1 MWDEKYSAAHY
12 VYGEEPNT
20 LLQEHV
26 DCLPKGK
33 VLCLAEGEGRN
44 AVFLARQGYQ
54 VTAVDASEVGLQKAR
69 RLAEKHQTSI
79 EIVHADLATFEPG
92 ENQWDGIVS
101 IFCHVPQK
109 IRKRIHSKIAASL
122 KSGGVFLLEAYT
134 PRQLKHGT
142 GGPPDVESMMS
153 KALLLEEVSGLA
165 FSHLEELDRE
175 IIEGS
180 NHTGIGAVVQ
190 AIGKKQES

>member
-20 LLQEHV
+20 FLQEHI
-26 DCLPKGK
+26 DCLPKGRI
-33 VLCLAEGEGRN
+33 LCLAEGEGRN
-44 AVFLARQGYQ
+44 AVFLARQGYS
-54 VTAVDASEVGLQKAR
+54 VTAVDASEIGLQKAR

-79 EIVHADLATFEPG
+79 EIIHADLATFDLG

-101 IFCHVPQK
+101 IFCHVPQE
-109 IRKRIHSKIAASL
+109 IRKRIHSQIAAGL
-122 KSGGVFLLEAYT
+122 KTEGVFLLEAYT
-134 PRQLKHGT
+134 PQQLEYGT

-153 KALLLEEVSGLA
+153 KTRLLEEVPGLA
-165 FSHLEELDRE
+165 FSHLEELERE

-190 AIGKKQES
+190 AIGKKLDS

>member
-20 LLQEHV
+20 FLQEHV

-69 RLAEKHQTSI
+69 RLAEKYQTSI
-79 EIVHADLATFEPG
+79 ETIHADLATFDLG
-92 ENQWDGIVS
+92 EKQWDGIVS

-109 IRKRIHSKIAASL
+109 IRKRIHGKIAASL

-142 GGPPDVESMMS
+142 GGPPDIESMMS

-165 FSHLEELDRE
+165 FSHLEELERE

-180 NHTGIGAVVQ
+180 NHTGVGAIVQ
-190 AIGKKQES
+190 AIGKIQES